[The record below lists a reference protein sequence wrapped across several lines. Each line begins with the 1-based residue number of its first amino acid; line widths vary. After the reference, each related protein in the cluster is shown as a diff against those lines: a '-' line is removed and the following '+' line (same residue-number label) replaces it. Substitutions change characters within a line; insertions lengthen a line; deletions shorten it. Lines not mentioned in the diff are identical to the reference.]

1 MINIFS
7 SEEESFNT
15 LLNENETCFNHQT
28 KIGKDLN
35 SIITPFTPF
44 IFTIS
49 DYNNPKESYFKFKNN
64 ELSDFFSLKKNNK
77 MNIDEEEKAID
88 KFENKIQNNYFF
100 YKIGIVFNEIE
111 STPSRQNL
119 KLSRD
124 FCMVFK

>member
-1 MINIFS
+1 MNYQIF
-7 SEEESFNT
+7 F
-15 LLNENETCFNHQT
+15 L
-28 KIGKDLN
+28 
-35 SIITPFTPF
+35 
-44 IFTIS
+44 
-49 DYNNPKESYFKFKNN
+49 
-64 ELSDFFSLKKNNK
+64 LKKNNK